1 MNVRVMMKLQPA
13 VTDWGAVLAELGPQI
28 AEEGRRCDATNEF
41 VGANVAALRE
51 RGFLGLAV
59 PAELGGGGLSLR
71 ELADMLRSLAHHCS
85 STALALSMHTHVT
98 ATVAWKWRHLQ
109 APFEGLL
116 RQIATERLQM
126 LSSGGSD
133 GLPGSGEAVKVDGGY
148 RIKARKIFASGA
160 PSANLF
166 MTGAIEHDPLAD
178 PAVLHF
184 GVPMNAEGISIAE
197 TWDTLGMRG
206 TASHDV
212 ILDNVFVPDAAIAAR
227 RKAGVWHP
235 AIHIAMMVAI
245 PLVYAVYTGI
255 AESARDI
262 AVGAAKK
269 RRDVNLDALGAL
281 DTELAATRTA
291 LNDLV
296 NFAETA
302 QPGPQ
307 TTNVIFIGRALIGR
321 GAVRTVELALE
332 AAGGVGYFSKLGLE
346 KLFRDV
352 QAARFHVMADWQQRR
367 MAGRLALGLP
377 IDE

>member
-1 MNVRVMMKLQPA
+1 MNVHVMEKLQPA
-13 VTDWGAVLAELGPQI
+13 ITDWRAVLAELGPLI
-28 AEEGRRCDATNEF
+28 AEEGRRCDAANEF
-41 VGANVAALRE
+41 VGANIAALRE

-71 ELADMLRSLAHHCS
+71 ELADVLRSLAHHCS

-116 RQIATERLQM
+116 RQIATGRLQM

-178 PAVLHF
+178 PVVLHF

-206 TASHDV
+206 TASHEV
-212 ILDNVFVPDAAIAAR
+212 VLDNVFVPDAAIAAR

-255 AESARDI
+255 AETARDI

-281 DTELAATRTA
+281 DTELAATRIA

-302 QPGPQ
+302 QPGPK
-307 TTNVIFIGRALIGR
+307 TTNAIFIGRALIGR
-321 GAVRTVELALE
+321 GAARTVELALE
-332 AAGGVGYFSKLGLE
+332 AAGGAGYFRKLGLE

-352 QAARFHVMADWQQRR
+352 QAARFHVMADWQQRC
-367 MAGRLALGLP
+367 MAGRLALDLP

>member
-1 MNVRVMMKLQPA
+1 MNVHVMKKLQPA
-13 VTDWGAVLAELGPQI
+13 ITDWRAVLAELGPLI
-28 AEEGRRCDATNEF
+28 AEEGRRCDAANEF
-41 VGANVAALRE
+41 VGANIAALRE

-71 ELADMLRSLAHHCS
+71 ELADVLRSLAHHCS

-116 RQIATERLQM
+116 RQIATGRLQM

-178 PAVLHF
+178 PVVLHF

-206 TASHDV
+206 TASHEV
-212 ILDNVFVPDAAIAAR
+212 VLDNVFVPDAAIAAR

-235 AIHIAMMVAI
+235 AIHFAMMVAI

-255 AESARDI
+255 AETARDI

-281 DTELAATRTA
+281 DTELAATRIA

-302 QPGPQ
+302 QPGPK
-307 TTNVIFIGRALIGR
+307 TTNAIFIGRALIGR

-332 AAGGVGYFSKLGLE
+332 AAGGAGYFRKLGLE

-352 QAARFHVMADWQQRR
+352 QAARFHVMADWQQRC
-367 MAGRLALGLP
+367 MAGRLALDLP